1 MAVIVATR
9 ANYWISST
17 ALSITLNALGEP
29 NRIQASVASGAVI
42 MCYIRG
48 VEGLDFDNGHNYRR
62 WPLTI
67 SPTYFNSNTEK
78 YLYVA
83 IPRSVTVGSDA
94 MVVFPSQ
101 KLDIYGYAVVENPE
115 THEQTQGEQIGTD
128 DYYYIWLQ
136 GIITDSGESGTT
148 PRDWRS
154 DARPEYGI
162 LRTDE
167 ATDSTETN
175 WYRWDPI
182 TQTVTFLKDIW
193 MDATSVFKN
202 LRLTKMIFN
211 GHELNGVAVKDVTP
225 SDSDD
230 TIVTPAYLDGL
241 TDGKYIR
248 KDQDDRTDFSLGIG
262 GNLTVDG
269 DTTVDGTLFAN
280 QSVRTDE
287 VRSSN
292 YTGDTIADTGYL
304 LTAGLTNGLGH
315 SKLTIDEIYVRMKA
329 TFESLEVR
337 KWSVVAGD
345 EIRSCAAN
353 VINRV
358 DYFTDTGELLG
369 YTEKRV
375 PWLMKRVP
383 FLLKL
388 FGNVQSQWG
397 RYLYSKIVRMR
408 VTLSNADVA
417 RIAYCRCYFLADD
430 GDTTI
435 ENWWSKN
442 DLVRCQ
448 TMNITSTIRNTY
460 TNIQRKAGN
469 VFWWR
474 KCIRV
479 SANGVAPSE
488 NPDNVRCQPAIID
501 EKTYHWFDVVF
512 NGAIEYDPVTGQMTG
527 RTDGNFMVNSD
538 LPAAGDHAIQFG
550 NTTIPGRMNLWITM
564 VNGGSTRDYD
574 PDGDAP
580 CIKGFAGI
588 YTFDLSKCF
597 TGGNPC
603 KMTLAPGKKYHF
615 YGREFRVIK
624 EYGEVPMP
632 TQRGAWLELPLE
644 LDENNNQLTY
654 PDDIYNDEGVFVSRG
669 GYILVNG
676 VKRYGSKENPIP
688 RTYAR
693 KCYWYDEATHKGG
706 TWLCSITEGS
716 HWVADV
722 DFTDEDSGRSFT
734 AGQIVPPGI
743 YSALST
749 LSKAKC
755 SSHENYTTDEPSGIS
770 ASWTNLTKGVT
781 TMETRYRKKARLK
794 YNSTLQ
800 KYEVDPDAGIIP
812 PAEPW
817 AQWYTLQ
824 QWEAIQRSGTEPS
837 PENQIMQDGDYM
849 WSCTM
854 TEFSSDNP
862 VFEYKVM
869 RWGIDSDGLKINS
882 YFLGLSNTSVII
894 TPSNDNYKMPGDSG
908 WDAAAPQGKW
918 WDTFDAMA
926 AANGGVGAMQG
937 WNVWTKTVI
946 HYDLAENKSPDE
958 QKPDLVQYT
967 CSRIGQ
973 DGQIAQEEYYM
984 LAESD
989 DFATVFGN
997 PAQAASYYYAKTG
1010 IRWYTEDTPKT
1021 TDLPEAERY
1030 RLSPNTPN
1038 ICTKASEQTTAATP
1052 IWSPTRPSYDNS
1064 TAAKAAKKFLWN
1076 FEYRVDGQGTPYATK
1091 PICIGDHSRGIVG
1104 VRELYALS
1112 QYGHAADGQDYPSD
1126 VRSGSAQ
1133 EQQTDKRVWTDEIY
1147 DRAPTEQLPYQWNWT
1162 RTLYTNPLNASDTAR
1177 DAATGYPYEDHY
1189 HVSSVRGTKGE
1200 DGAGTEY
1207 VYCRPQSHDANGNPL
1222 TVTLPD
1228 PNILKDAGGTARTR
1242 DYIKQTDDFIPY
1254 QYTDNPVGIDF
1265 QHQVEYQC
1273 ERKSTAVSGTGGFSG
1288 GHEWG
1293 LFSQPK
1299 PWSKWGK
1306 NGMDGDGT
1314 EYVFIRTKSN
1324 VAPVLLSNDGGTAS
1338 QYQSNEWR
1346 PYVDGTGRTDIE
1358 TNDGST
1364 AKPRCSDDPKG
1375 CTRDWPYE
1383 WIAKRTMATPDAESG
1398 KRVWKS
1404 YYASVGSPYK
1414 MSPWSNYAENA
1425 MRLDLSNEMDM
1436 VQTDSTGKITAAR
1449 TVETIVHFYDG
1460 AKEVSIGDSG
1470 LTVTGGPSSTI
1481 ATYSNT
1487 ASGNGRKL
1495 SWAFKKDQVMAAA
1508 YEITVSFTYLGVQ
1521 HTVTF
1526 TIGASMGQPIYQLQ
1540 PTLNSISFSRKTD
1553 NTLDPASRQLGL
1565 KILKIDGNSTTDMAS
1580 APSGYSVRYSTASM
1594 PASKTAGT
1602 AWGTSDGTTG
1612 ISWSSNVMT
1621 IANSVTIGDVF
1632 IALFFGDVIIDRE
1645 TIPVLK
1651 DGMHGENSVRLDLD
1665 NENDSMLYSSSKGL
1679 VSGSVTSKAFM
1690 FDGATDVSSK
1700 TTFSISAREGVTE
1713 AQATINTT
1721 TRVITVTGMNAA
1733 TAKIT
1738 VQGVYTDGH
1747 GQTHTKTAVLTLK
1760 KIIDGD
1766 KYDLVITPN
1775 AIAYNASTDTPATTT
1790 ITVEVWRMAVDGTR
1804 TKAAPPTGYA
1814 TYLLD
1819 GTTQLKSSSASSF
1832 TYEVDNSARGDIT
1845 VKIAKGYDSTDYLDC
1860 ETIPIT
1866 KAENGTS
1873 PWIAD
1878 LDNEM
1883 DSIACDLNGHP
1894 TASTVVQTN
1903 LSFFYGSTKKSFN
1916 ITGVTINGSD
1926 SKTGVTLNYPTTADT
1941 SLTFKATYATNATIS
1956 GKDDYAITLQP
1967 VGATSETRVLHFT
1980 INGVRP
1986 GANGEPATLYRLVP
2000 SCSEVVRKKNGTY
2013 SVANVSCTRQKNV
2026 GGTITDNTTD
2036 GTIECY
2042 LDGVKK
2048 SSYSNNENVATTSFS
2063 TSIKF
2068 VFKVNNIV
2076 VDQETIPLVTDGTDG
2091 NGIVSIVRTYAISN
2105 VNTTASDT
2113 TEPAHQG
2120 SWSSSSPAVTEQY
2133 PYLWAKEVVTFT
2145 DTSKNT
2151 TKYYCIGSRGDNGI
2165 DAQDVE
2171 WVYIRTKTNTAPTI
2185 SSDSTYTDTNGKT
2198 YTSDDHLPQV
2208 NGNANIENNQNKYQC
2223 TDDPKGVT
2231 DVWMYEWEI
2240 KRTKGEA
2247 TNGKRSWNYYIGT
2260 MTLHNNFAQNAFIID
2275 TDNDNDQFGTD
2286 SDSKVLVTQVR
2297 KTTVALYDG
2306 STPQTLTALTATL
2319 TYDDGTSVPNT
2330 VATVA
2335 ATASTG
2341 VVEVTILQNNTANT
2355 HTAIIANITATCA
2368 KGSKNAVFTLRKVM
2382 SGQPGLSPTI
2392 YQLNPTLKSIPF
2404 GRDAS
2409 NNLTPNSR
2417 TITVNVLETIGNT
2430 TTERTSAVTGV
2441 TYNWGFHN
2449 DSTGQDTTEATGK
2462 AVGSSFVVYNSN
2474 AASYSH
2480 VWIRLNKGDRETLP
2494 LVVDGAKGND
2504 GKNAA
2509 SLVFSPAIVV
2519 FEADSNE
2526 IVKEPQ
2532 TVQSSVQLQLPD
2544 GTLLTPTLSNMS
2556 KTTSAECT
2564 ISGNVI
2570 SIKVYAGDS
2579 WDTTEV
2585 DGYCK
2590 VTGTATYNG
2599 ITYNAT
2605 DTLVIACVKDGAN
2618 GVGERG
2624 KVGRFY
2630 YYAGNYSDFTSSSQF
2645 AVSDA
2650 QAPYFFYSDNY
2661 WVFNPEENGTYT
2673 KSQMGTP
2680 SLQAANWELMTSE
2693 FKYIITEAIF
2703 GSFAKFGASIMNGDY
2718 MMSQYVI
2725 AKGFLNSIEY
2735 VNNGTKYQYIET
2747 DDVLGENTMYDQS
2760 THPEYFPYN
2769 WGTMIESNYISVDS
2783 TSYNSSS
2790 QSKST
2795 FRLDWAG
2802 CMYSVEIEY
2811 NSDVA
2816 LDWKVSAYSYSTA
2829 IDSGS
2834 LPAAFSEEGVFYT
2847 KSFFIATS
2855 SASSTSLRLFFKLNS
2870 SGSYG
2875 ATIRGIKIRR
2885 VKFVPTMVIDM
2896 LRGKMVLSDLVA
2908 RGELHA
2914 DSFYY
2919 SVIHSNGN
2927 NDILSITD
2935 ESIVTLG
2942 KRSVGTTVILP
2953 APSAENKGHIIEIH
2967 SGQNVKD
2974 QSGNPAS
2981 WYLSYRGLTS
2991 SGGFYTP
2998 YEAGAGDGYGKRGT
3012 VISWSGG
3019 AVWSTYYR
3027 VSMGSVTYIK
3037 VMCQQHNDAYIW
3049 VILKAEQTL
3058 VANLTL
3064 KGKTSAQP
3072 VSIICNPYVDDI
3084 S

>member
-83 IPRSVTVGSDA
+83 IPRSNTIGSDA

-136 GIITDSGESGTT
+136 GIITSSGESGTT
-148 PRDWRS
+148 PRDWS
-154 DARPEYGI
+154 QRPDYGI

-230 TIVTPAYLDGL
+230 TIVTPAYLDGF

-248 KDQDDRTDFSLGIG
+248 KDQDDRTDFSLGVG

-269 DTTVDGTLFAN
+269 DATVDGTLFAN

-435 ENWWSKN
+435 ENWWQRD

-512 NGAIEYDPVTGQMTG
+512 NGAIEYDPTTGQMTG

-580 CIKGFAGI
+580 CIKGFTGI

-632 TQRGAWLELPLE
+632 TQRGVWLELPLE
-644 LDENNNQLTY
+644 LDEENNQLTY
-654 PDDIYNDEGVFVSRG
+654 PDDIYNDQGAFVSRG

-676 VKRYGSKENPIP
+676 VKRYGSAENPIP

-693 KCYWYDEATHKGG
+693 KCYWYDEVTHKGG

-722 DFTDEDSGRSFT
+722 AFTDDATGRSFT
-734 AGQIVPPGI
+734 AGQLVPAGI

-755 SSHENYTTDEPSGIS
+755 SSHEDYTTDEPSGIS
-770 ASWTNLTKGVT
+770 ASWTGLTRGVT

-862 VFEYKVM
+862 VFEYKVV
-869 RWGIDSDGLKINS
+869 RWGIDSDGLKMNS
-882 YFLGLSNTSVII
+882 YFLGLSNTSIII

-937 WNVWTKTVI
+937 WNVWTKTVV

-1010 IRWYTEDTPKT
+1010 IRWYTEDTPST

-1030 RLSPNTPN
+1030 RLSQNTPN
-1038 ICTKASEQTTAATP
+1038 ICTSAAQQTTEATP

-1076 FEYRVDGQGTPYATK
+1076 FEQRADGQGTEYASR
-1091 PICIGDHSRGIVG
+1091 PICIGDHSRGIKG
-1104 VRELYALS
+1104 VLELYALS
-1112 QYGHAADGQDYPSD
+1112 ASGTPQSGHHIPDDIWAANNNSETDYSKSD
-1126 VRSGSAQ
+1126 P
-1133 EQQTDKRVWTDEIY
+1133 TKPKTWTDELA
-1147 DRAPTEQLPYQWNWT
+1147 DRAPTEELPYQWNWT
-1162 RTLYTNPLNASDTAR
+1162 RTLYTTPLNAADTQK
-1177 DAATGYPYEDHY
+1177 DPTTGWWYEDHW
-1189 HVSSVRGTKGE
+1189 HVSAVRGTKGE

-1207 VYCRPQSHDANGNPL
+1207 VYCRPQSHNADGTPL

-1228 PNILKDAGGTARTR
+1228 PNILKDKDGVARTAA
-1242 DYIKQTDDFIPY
+1242 YIKQTDDFIPY
-1254 QYTDNPVGIDF
+1254 EYTDNPVGIDF
-1265 QHQVEYQC
+1265 QHQIEYQC
-1273 ERKSTAVSGTGGFSG
+1273 ERKSTATTGTGGFTG

-1293 LFSQPK
+1293 AFSSPK
-1299 PWSKWGK
+1299 LWSKWGK
-1306 NGMDGDGT
+1306 NGMDGDGV
-1314 EYVFIRTKSN
+1314 EYVFIRTTKN
-1324 VAPVLLSNDGGTAS
+1324 VAPVLSSATATDSKGRSATDAEYLPLISNISACGA
-1338 QYQSNEWR
+1338 
-1346 PYVDGTGRTDIE
+1346 E
-1358 TNDGST
+1358 TNGKAGECT
-1364 AKPRCSDDPKG
+1364 DDPKG

-1383 WIAKRTMATPDAESG
+1383 WVAKRTMASPNAESG
-1398 KRVWKS
+1398 QRVWKT
-1404 YYASVGSPYK
+1404 YYASVDSPYK
-1414 MSPWSNYAENA
+1414 MSPWSNYAENS

-1436 VQTDSTGKITAAR
+1436 VQTDSTGKILAAR
-1449 TVETIVHFYDG
+1449 TVETLVHFYDG
-1460 AKEVSIGDSG
+1460 AKEITLGNND
-1470 LTVTGGPSSTI
+1470 LTVTGGPDVTSANKI
-1481 ATYSNT
+1481 ATFSNT
-1487 ASGNGRKL
+1487 ASGNARKL
-1495 SWAFKKDQVMAAA
+1495 SWAFIAGKTMAAA
-1508 YEITVSFTYLGVQ
+1508 YNITVSFTYLGVT

-1526 TIGASMGQPIYQLQ
+1526 TIAASMGQPIYQLQ

-1565 KILKIDGNSTTDMAS
+1565 KILKIDGNSTTELAS

-1612 ISWSSNVMT
+1612 ISWSGSVMT
-1621 IANSVTIGDVF
+1621 IASSVTIGDVF

-1651 DGMHGENSVRLDLD
+1651 DGMHGSNAVRLDLD
-1665 NENDSMLYSSSKGL
+1665 NENDSMLYTGGGTL
-1679 VSGSVTSKAFM
+1679 VSGNVTSTAYL
-1690 FDGATDVSSK
+1690 FDGPEDKSAQ
-1700 TTFSISAREGVTE
+1700 TTFSIIDRVGVTSS
-1713 AQATINTT
+1713 QATISG
-1721 TRVITVTGMNAA
+1721 RVITVTGMNAT
-1733 TAKIT
+1733 TAKVT

-1747 GQTHTKTAVLTLK
+1747 NQTHTKTAVLSLK
-1760 KIIDGD
+1760 KIVDGD

-1775 AIAYNASTDTPATTT
+1775 AIAYNSSTDSPAASTIA
-1790 ITVEVWRMAVDGTR
+1790 IQVWKMSVNSSGGSTR
-1804 TKAAPPTGYA
+1804 ALSAPPSGYA
-1814 TYLLD
+1814 VYAN
-1819 GTTQLKSSSASSF
+1819 GTALTASSTGNYSYQTDNSAINEVLVKIATSASS
-1832 TYEVDNSARGDIT
+1832 TDVLDAET
-1845 VKIAKGYDSTDYLDC
+1845 VPINKAKD
-1860 ETIPIT
+1860 
-1866 KAENGTS
+1866 GTS

-1883 DSIACDLNGHP
+1883 DSVACDVNGHP
-1894 TASTVVQTN
+1894 TASTDVYTN
-1903 LSFFYGSTKKSFN
+1903 LSFFYGSSRKSFK
-1916 ITGVTINGSD
+1916 ITGVTINGSA
-1926 SKTGVTLNYPTTADT
+1926 SKTGVTLTYSTSADT
-1941 SLTFKATYATNATIS
+1941 AITFKATYATSATIS
-1956 GKDDYAITLQP
+1956 GKDDIAITLRP
-1967 VGATSETRVLHFT
+1967 EDATSETRTLHFT
-1980 INGVRP
+1980 INGIRP
-1986 GANGEPATLYRLVP
+1986 GTNGQPATLYRLVP
-2000 SCSEVVRKKNGTY
+2000 SCSEVVKKKDGSY

-2042 LDGVKK
+2042 LDGIKK
-2048 SSYSNNENVATTSFS
+2048 SSYTNNENVATTSFS

-2068 VFKVNNIV
+2068 VFKVNNVV

-2091 NGIVSIVRTYAISN
+2091 RGITN
-2105 VNTTASDT
+2105 VNTYFKAAASQPSTPTGAPASSGWADDGT
-2113 TEPAHQG
+2113 TLITKANADAGYHLYESTCTTYTNG
-2120 SWSSSSPAVTEQY
+2120 TYSWTTPLDDGLIADMAS
-2133 PYLWAKEVVTFT
+2133 
-2145 DTSKNT
+2145 TSEEFALSNSGT
-2151 TKYYCIGSRGDNGI
+2151 
-2165 DAQDVE
+2165 
-2171 WVYIRTKTNTAPTI
+2171 TAPTTGWSTTVSPQKGKWIWSRTVLTFKNGDKKYVSVQCVGYCGTDGTTPTI
-2185 SSDSTYTDTNGKT
+2185 SIGDNKHWIINGVDSGIVAEGKDGT
-2198 YTSDDHLPQV
+2198 
-2208 NGNANIENNQNKYQC
+2208 
-2223 TDDPKGVT
+2223 GV
-2231 DVWMYEWEI
+2231 EI
-2240 KRTKGEA
+2240 KGEVATTSAMESSGYVTPVGGSRVKADKGDCYICDANRHLYMWDGAVWVDLGEFQGEPGKNSYMHIAYA
-2247 TNGKRSWNYYIGT
+2247 TSIT
-2260 MTLHNNFAQNAFIID
+2260 F
-2275 TDNDNDQFGTD
+2275 
-2286 SDSKVLVTQVR
+2286 S
-2297 KTTVALYDG
+2297 G
-2306 STPQTLTALTATL
+2306 ST
-2319 TYDDGTSVPNT
+2319 V
-2330 VATVA
+2330 
-2335 ATASTG
+2335 
-2341 VVEVTILQNNTANT
+2341 
-2355 HTAIIANITATCA
+2355 
-2368 KGSKNAVFTLRKVM
+2368 
-2382 SGQPGLSPTI
+2382 
-2392 YQLNPTLKSIPF
+2392 
-2404 GRDAS
+2404 
-2409 NNLTPNSR
+2409 
-2417 TITVNVLETIGNT
+2417 
-2430 TTERTSAVTGV
+2430 SAVTGFTV
-2441 TYNWGFHN
+2441 DNAGIDYDWWGFCTDN
-2449 DSTGQDTTEATGK
+2449 SETDPGRGASSTDVTAARKYKWNYMKGKDGNGTEYIYLLTKEDFTPTINQSSGQGTPSADEFRPAVANYTAGKIYGNSQYWYDDPPTSVSETWPVLWWAKREYTYKSATGK
-2462 AVGSSFVVYNSN
+2462 SSWDNFGAVTLHNRYSKDGDNGNGYALVLVRNNKYTDAQWNAYAVVGSTEPENWGRQSGEPDFTVCRVGDLFIISGSSSDTHRMHTATFKCTSVSSNSIN
-2474 AASYSH
+2474 GLCISH
-2480 VWIRLNKGDRETLP
+2480 I
-2494 LVVDGAKGND
+2494 VDGDEGPKGETGRMFYLAGVWKNNVTYSRND
-2504 GKNAA
+2504 K
-2509 SLVFSPAIVV
+2509 VCPIV
-2519 FEADSNE
+2519 E
-2526 IVKEPQ
+2526 
-2532 TVQSSVQLQLPD
+2532 
-2544 GTLLTPTLSNMS
+2544 
-2556 KTTSAECT
+2556 
-2564 ISGNVI
+2564 
-2570 SIKVYAGDS
+2570 
-2579 WDTTEV
+2579 
-2585 DGYCK
+2585 
-2590 VTGTATYNG
+2590 YN
-2599 ITYNAT
+2599 
-2605 DTLVIACVKDGAN
+2605 
-2618 GVGERG
+2618 
-2624 KVGRFY
+2624 
-2630 YYAGNYSDFTSSSQF
+2630 
-2645 AVSDA
+2645 
-2650 QAPYFFYSDNY
+2650 DNY
-2661 WVFNPEENGTYT
+2661 WYLDADSSYNN
-2673 KSQMGTP
+2673 TP
-2680 SLQAANWELMTSE
+2680 SVSSSYWKLAENFGVVLTEALFTQFAKLGGFIVAGDFFISQFGELFASDDYTDVNSKSLAAEPVMSDGDGSIIEDESGMVPYMYFYSSDPSVMNGQNGLEDNELRFRPTLCINSVTGAMFMARGNVVVKPDGEVVLKNTLFASSIQSNALDTQSVNKRRIHIEGGRMEVYNDAGQVGLSLGWDANGDPYLQVAKVGSDGTVSKAYKLTYDGVSQASASMTSDI
-2693 FKYIITEAIF
+2693 FTSRQLNRAGGSAKTIYNNTSASYYYNYSAARNTVTGVYSTENPS
-2703 GSFAKFGASIMNGDY
+2703 GGAASTLY
-2718 MMSQYVI
+2718 QTYRSQQDGRWFTTNTKTYVI
-2725 AKGFLNSIEY
+2725 SSSGSEY
-2735 VNNGTKYQYIET
+2735 RIPDGYYIAAS
-2747 DDVLGENTMYDQS
+2747 G
-2760 THPEYFPYN
+2760 
-2769 WGTMIESNYISVDS
+2769 G
-2783 TSYNSSS
+2783 YNSSTGVYSRALYNANEGIIAQVGTVYFMNPTSGVGLWCDADGSNGKQAFDVSRYLS
-2790 QSKST
+2790 QRD
-2795 FRLDWAG
+2795 RLD
-2802 CMYSVEIEY
+2802 
-2811 NSDVA
+2811 
-2816 LDWKVSAYSYSTA
+2816 
-2829 IDSGS
+2829 
-2834 LPAAFSEEGVFYT
+2834 
-2847 KSFFIATS
+2847 
-2855 SASSTSLRLFFKLNS
+2855 
-2870 SGSYG
+2870 
-2875 ATIRGIKIRR
+2875 
-2885 VKFVPTMVIDM
+2885 
-2896 LRGKMVLSDLVA
+2896 
-2908 RGELHA
+2908 
-2914 DSFYY
+2914 
-2919 SVIHSNGN
+2919 
-2927 NDILSITD
+2927 
-2935 ESIVTLG
+2935 
-2942 KRSVGTTVILP
+2942 
-2953 APSAENKGHIIEIH
+2953 
-2967 SGQNVKD
+2967 
-2974 QSGNPAS
+2974 
-2981 WYLSYRGLTS
+2981 
-2991 SGGFYTP
+2991 
-2998 YEAGAGDGYGKRGT
+2998 
-3012 VISWSGG
+3012 
-3019 AVWSTYYR
+3019 
-3027 VSMGSVTYIK
+3027 
-3037 VMCQQHNDAYIW
+3037 
-3049 VILKAEQTL
+3049 
-3058 VANLTL
+3058 
-3064 KGKTSAQP
+3064 
-3072 VSIICNPYVDDI
+3072 
-3084 S
+3084 

>member
-29 NRIQASVASGAVI
+29 NRIQASVATGAVI

-101 KLDIYGYAVVENPE
+101 KIDIYGYTIVENPE

-136 GIITDSGESGTT
+136 GIITSSGESGIT
-148 PRDWRS
+148 PRDWS
-154 DARPEYGI
+154 QRPDYGI

-193 MDATSVFKN
+193 MEAASAFNN
-202 LRLTKMIFN
+202 LRVKKMIFN
-211 GHELNGVAVKDVTP
+211 GHELNGVAIKDETP

-230 TIVTPAYLDGL
+230 TIVTPAYLDGI
-241 TDGKYIR
+241 TDGKYLR

-262 GNLTVDG
+262 GDLSVDG
-269 DTTVDGTLFAN
+269 EGTFNGSISAN
-280 QSVRTDE
+280 NGVRTDE
-287 VRSSN
+287 VRSNN
-292 YTGDTIADTGYL
+292 YTGDTIADTGFL

-329 TFESLEVR
+329 VFESLEVR

-345 EIRSCAAN
+345 EIQSCAAN

-408 VTLSNADVA
+408 VTLSDADVA

-435 ENWWSKN
+435 ENWWQKD

-448 TMNITSTIRNTY
+448 TMNITSTVRNTY

-512 NGAIEYDPVTGQMTG
+512 NGAIEYDPTAGQMTG

-580 CIKGFAGI
+580 CIKGFTGI
-588 YTFDLSKCF
+588 YTFDLNKCF

-624 EYGEVPMP
+624 EYGQVPVP
-632 TQRGAWLELPLE
+632 TQRGEWLEIPLE
-644 LDENNNQLTY
+644 LDENNTQPIY
-654 PDDIYNDEGVFVSRG
+654 PDDIYNDQGAFVSRG
-669 GYILVNG
+669 GYIIVNG
-676 VKRYGSKENPIP
+676 VKRYGSAENPIP

-693 KCYWYDEATHKGG
+693 KCYWYDEVTHKGG

-722 DFTDEDSGRSFT
+722 AFTDDATGRSFA
-734 AGQIVPPGI
+734 AGQIVPAGV

-749 LSKAKC
+749 LSQSKC
-755 SSHENYTTDEPSGIS
+755 SSHEDYTTDEPSGIS
-770 ASWTNLTKGVT
+770 ASWTGLTRGVT

-824 QWEAIQRSGTEPS
+824 QWEALQRSGTEPS

-862 VFEYKVM
+862 VFEYKVV
-869 RWGIDSDGLKINS
+869 RWGIDSDGLKMNS
-882 YFLGLSNTSVII
+882 YFLGLSNTSIII
-894 TPSNDNYKMPGDSG
+894 TPANDNYKMPGDSG
-908 WDAAAPQGKW
+908 WDAAPPQGKW

-937 WNVWTKTVI
+937 WNVWTKTVV

-989 DFATVFGN
+989 DFATLFGN
-997 PAQAASYYYAKTG
+997 PSQAASYYYAKTG

-1112 QYGHAADGQDYPSD
+1112 QYGHAASGQDYPSD

-1162 RTLYTNPLNASDTAR
+1162 RTLYTNPLNDSDTAR

-1207 VYCRPQSHDANGNPL
+1207 VYCRPQSHDANGNPI

-1254 QYTDNPVGIDF
+1254 EYTDNPVGINF
-1265 QHQVEYQC
+1265 THQVEYQC

-1299 PWSKWGK
+1299 VWSKWGK

-1324 VAPVLLSNDGGTAS
+1324 VAPVLLSSDGGTAS

-1358 TNDGST
+1358 TNDGTT

-1375 CTRDWPYE
+1375 TTRDWPYE
-1383 WIAKRTMATPDAESG
+1383 WVAKRTMATPDAESG

-1404 YYASVGSPYK
+1404 YYESVGSPYK
-1414 MSPWSNYAENA
+1414 MSHWANYAENA

-1508 YEITVSFTYLGVQ
+1508 YEITVSFTYLDVT

-1526 TIGASMGQPIYQLQ
+1526 TIAASMGQPIYQLQ

-1565 KILKIDGNSTTDMAS
+1565 KILKIDGNSTTELAS

-1602 AWGTSDGTTG
+1602 AWGEPDGTTG
-1612 ISWSSNVMT
+1612 ISWSGSVMT
-1621 IANSVTIGDVF
+1621 IASSVTIGDVF

-1651 DGMHGENSVRLDLD
+1651 DGMHGKNSVRIDLD
-1665 NENDSMLYSSSKGL
+1665 NESDIVSLDSDGKIR
-1679 VSGSVTSKAFM
+1679 
-1690 FDGATDVSSK
+1690 FD
-1700 TTFSISAREGVTE
+1700 R
-1713 AQATINTT
+1713 
-1721 TRVITVTGMNAA
+1721 
-1733 TAKIT
+1733 
-1738 VQGVYTDGH
+1738 
-1747 GQTHTKTAVLTLK
+1747 
-1760 KIIDGD
+1760 
-1766 KYDLVITPN
+1766 
-1775 AIAYNASTDTPATTT
+1775 T
-1790 ITVEVWRMAVDGTR
+1790 ITVHARIYDGSSPVTSGVTNTTSDSLVIGGCTPTTSLSNGVLTITWAFTKGMAAAAATR
-1804 TKAAPPTGYA
+1804 TIKLTYNSQDYAAVFSLGTTNADAIWQVMPSPSEVSFSLDKTTNVLTPPDITLKCGYTKATGSGTTSVEAATVTSGQIGSTGMYLYYRSKTAGSWGSWSAYA
-1814 TYLLD
+1814 TAGISVGRDTAVQDYEFCITEGAMKNDQSNIIDRECVPVVKD
-1819 GTTQLKSSSASSF
+1819 GK
-1832 TYEVDNSARGDIT
+1832 D
-1845 VKIAKGYDSTDYLDC
+1845 
-1860 ETIPIT
+1860 
-1866 KAENGTS
+1866 GTS
-1873 PWIAD
+1873 PWVAD

-1883 DSIACDLNGHP
+1883 DSISCYDSGKPIKAQSVQTKLAMYYGSSLQDFTVRVWRNGTEMTIG
-1894 TASTVVQTN
+1894 TAS
-1903 LSFFYGSTKKSFN
+1903 G
-1916 ITGVTINGSD
+1916 GVTVSYNSGSRIMTV
-1926 SKTGVTLNYPTTADT
+1926 SYTT
-1941 SLTFKATYATNATIS
+1941 SATVNNAA
-1956 GKDDYAITLQP
+1956 KDDYEIRL
-1967 VGATSETRVLHFT
+1967 TSTDGSSIYRVLHLTVNAVSGDVYNLLPSESQISVGRTATGGYNPSTYDLRCGYTRKDIEGNVTTVSDVTGQIDSKYNVYFRLHQRSNLSWQST
-1980 INGVRP
+1980 YYLYTSSKSTVTSLNISSYDAVEFVLSTST
-1986 GANGEPATLYRLVP
+1986 ASSTTSPAGIIDRETVP
-2000 SCSEVVRKKNGTY
+2000 VV
-2013 SVANVSCTRQKNV
+2013 A
-2026 GGTITDNTTD
+2026 
-2036 GTIECY
+2036 
-2042 LDGVKK
+2042 DGVKGDK
-2048 SSYSNNENVATTSFS
+2048 GDDGPQGPEGPTGPQGPDGKYHVEEFARGSS
-2063 TSIKF
+2063 
-2068 VFKVNNIV
+2068 
-2076 VDQETIPLVTDGTDG
+2076 
-2091 NGIVSIVRTYAISN
+2091 RTNYAPQYID
-2105 VNTTASDT
+2105 NT
-2113 TEPAHQG
+2113 PG
-2120 SWSSSSPAVTEQY
+2120 SSPIDGSPGWTGSAPSPTTTY
-2133 PYLWAKEVVTFT
+2133 PYIWM
-2145 DTSKNT
+2145 
-2151 TKYYCIGSRGDNGI
+2151 
-2165 DAQDVE
+2165 
-2171 WVYIRTKTNTAPTI
+2171 RTAEYDPNTNT
-2185 SSDSTYTDTNGKT
+2185 YG
-2198 YTSDDHLPQV
+2198 
-2208 NGNANIENNQNKYQC
+2208 
-2223 TDDPKGVT
+2223 
-2231 DVWMYEWEI
+2231 
-2240 KRTKGEA
+2240 
-2247 TNGKRSWNYYIGT
+2247 SWNYVCQTG
-2260 MTLHNNFAQNAFIID
+2260 
-2275 TDNDNDQFGTD
+2275 
-2286 SDSKVLVTQVR
+2286 K
-2297 KTTVALYDG
+2297 DG
-2306 STPQTLTALTATL
+2306 PEGPQ
-2319 TYDDGTSVPNT
+2319 
-2330 VATVA
+2330 
-2335 ATASTG
+2335 
-2341 VVEVTILQNNTANT
+2341 
-2355 HTAIIANITATCA
+2355 
-2368 KGSKNAVFTLRKVM
+2368 
-2382 SGQPGLSPTI
+2382 
-2392 YQLNPTLKSIPF
+2392 
-2404 GRDAS
+2404 
-2409 NNLTPNSR
+2409 
-2417 TITVNVLETIGNT
+2417 GNT
-2430 TTERTSAVTGV
+2430 GRMFYLAGEWKNNV
-2441 TYNWGFHN
+2441 TYTRN
-2449 DSTGQDTTEATGK
+2449 DK
-2462 AVGSSFVVYNSN
+2462 VC
-2474 AASYSH
+2474 
-2480 VWIRLNKGDRETLP
+2480 P
-2494 LVVDGAKGND
+2494 
-2504 GKNAA
+2504 
-2509 SLVFSPAIVV
+2509 IV
-2519 FEADSNE
+2519 EWN
-2526 IVKEPQ
+2526 
-2532 TVQSSVQLQLPD
+2532 
-2544 GTLLTPTLSNMS
+2544 N
-2556 KTTSAECT
+2556 
-2564 ISGNVI
+2564 
-2570 SIKVYAGDS
+2570 
-2579 WDTTEV
+2579 
-2585 DGYCK
+2585 
-2590 VTGTATYNG
+2590 
-2599 ITYNAT
+2599 
-2605 DTLVIACVKDGAN
+2605 
-2618 GVGERG
+2618 
-2624 KVGRFY
+2624 
-2630 YYAGNYSDFTSSSQF
+2630 
-2645 AVSDA
+2645 
-2650 QAPYFFYSDNY
+2650 NY
-2661 WVFNPEENGTYT
+2661 WYLI
-2673 KSQMGTP
+2673 K
-2680 SLQAANWELMTSE
+2680 
-2693 FKYIITEAIF
+2693 
-2703 GSFAKFGASIMNGDY
+2703 
-2718 MMSQYVI
+2718 
-2725 AKGFLNSIEY
+2725 
-2735 VNNGTKYQYIET
+2735 
-2747 DDVLGENTMYDQS
+2747 
-2760 THPEYFPYN
+2760 
-2769 WGTMIESNYISVDS
+2769 DS
-2783 TSYNSSS
+2783 SYN
-2790 QSKST
+2790 
-2795 FRLDWAG
+2795 D
-2802 CMYSVEIEY
+2802 E
-2811 NSDVA
+2811 
-2816 LDWKVSAYSYSTA
+2816 
-2829 IDSGS
+2829 
-2834 LPAAFSEEGVFYT
+2834 P
-2847 KSFFIATS
+2847 
-2855 SASSTSLRLFFKLNS
+2855 SASSTYWEVAPNFGVVLTEALFTQFAKLGGFVVAGDFFISQYGTLYSPTRQYNEGTSHQYTYFDETDPMVQQSFS
-2870 SGSYG
+2870 SGYKFRPVLCINAVTG
-2875 ATIRGIKIRR
+2875 EAWFAGGKIHLERNGNVTVEGTIKAKTLFRSCQSL
-2885 VKFVPTMVIDM
+2885 M
-2896 LRGKMVLSDLVA
+2896 LSHGNT
-2908 RGELHA
+2908 
-2914 DSFYY
+2914 DSFASHSYICDLKLYMQGKFKNSDGSYSEITPQFTELPDVLFIGCRVPYSQSNAYTINLPRPENYQGRMIDIYGEQNMGLTVNASGIVTGYSY
-2919 SVIHSNGN
+2919 SVVH
-2927 NDILSITD
+2927 LQC
-2935 ESIVTLG
+2935 
-2942 KRSVGTTVILP
+2942 
-2953 APSAENKGHIIEIH
+2953 AEDG
-2967 SGQNVKD
+2967 
-2974 QSGNPAS
+2974 QSGSAACFVYPFSTTPRDAVFYFNDKYYGDEVHYAHIQLIS
-2981 WYLSYRGLTS
+2981 SYINNRWLW
-2991 SGGFYTP
+2991 
-2998 YEAGAGDGYGKRGT
+2998 A
-3012 VISWSGG
+3012 VINRDYCH
-3019 AVWSTYYR
+3019 AT
-3027 VSMGSVTYIK
+3027 
-3037 VMCQQHNDAYIW
+3037 NFDF
-3049 VILKAEQTL
+3049 
-3058 VANLTL
+3058 N
-3064 KGKTSAQP
+3064 
-3072 VSIICNPYVDDI
+3072 
-3084 S
+3084 

>member
-1 MAVIVATR
+1 MAVTIATA
-9 ANYWISST
+9 ANYWINSN
-17 ALSITLNALGEP
+17 ALSISLNALGEP
-29 NRIQASVASGAVI
+29 NRIQASVANGAVI

-48 VEGLDFDNGHNYRR
+48 VKPASAGEAYAKNGDGLEYDNGHNYRR
-62 WPLTI
+62 WPLVI

-83 IPRSVTVGSDA
+83 IPRTLDVGA
-94 MVVFPSQ
+94 EAAVIFPSQ
-101 KLDIYGYAVVENPE
+101 LLDIYGYAVVEDPE
-115 THEQTQGEQIGTD
+115 THEKTQGEQIGNNN
-128 DYYYIWLQ
+128 YFYIFLQ
-136 GIITDSGESGTT
+136 GIITSSGESGYT
-148 PRDWRS
+148 PREWR
-154 DARPEYGI
+154 I
-162 LRTDE
+162 LPDMGTLKTDE
-167 ATDSTETN
+167 AIDSTETN
-175 WYRWDPI
+175 WYRWDPVS
-182 TQTVTFLKDIW
+182 QTVTFLKEII
-193 MDATSVFKN
+193 MDRTSWFRN
-202 LRLTKMIFN
+202 LIAKSLTLN
-211 GHELNGVAVKDVTP
+211 GRTLNGVAVKDVTP

-353 VINRV
+353 IINRV

-435 ENWWSKN
+435 ENWWQRD

-512 NGAIEYDPVTGQMTG
+512 NGAIEYDPTTGQMTG
-527 RTDGNFMVNSD
+527 RTDGNFMANSD

-580 CIKGFAGI
+580 CIKGFTGI
-588 YTFDLSKCF
+588 YTFDLNKCF

-654 PDDIYNDEGVFVSRG
+654 PDDIYNDQGAFVSRG

-676 VKRYGSKENPIP
+676 VKRYGSAENPIP

-693 KCYWYDEATHKGG
+693 KCYWYDEVTHKGG

-716 HWVADV
+716 HWVTDV
-722 DFTDEDSGRSFT
+722 AFTDDATGRSFT

-794 YNSTLQ
+794 YNGTLQ

-862 VFEYKVM
+862 VFEYKVV

-882 YFLGLSNTSVII
+882 YFLGLSNTSIII

-1030 RLSPNTPN
+1030 RLSSNTPN

-1425 MRLDLSNEMDM
+1425 MRLDL
-1436 VQTDSTGKITAAR
+1436 
-1449 TVETIVHFYDG
+1449 
-1460 AKEVSIGDSG
+1460 
-1470 LTVTGGPSSTI
+1470 
-1481 ATYSNT
+1481 
-1487 ASGNGRKL
+1487 
-1495 SWAFKKDQVMAAA
+1495 
-1508 YEITVSFTYLGVQ
+1508 
-1521 HTVTF
+1521 
-1526 TIGASMGQPIYQLQ
+1526 
-1540 PTLNSISFSRKTD
+1540 
-1553 NTLDPASRQLGL
+1553 
-1565 KILKIDGNSTTDMAS
+1565 
-1580 APSGYSVRYSTASM
+1580 
-1594 PASKTAGT
+1594 
-1602 AWGTSDGTTG
+1602 
-1612 ISWSSNVMT
+1612 
-1621 IANSVTIGDVF
+1621 
-1632 IALFFGDVIIDRE
+1632 
-1645 TIPVLK
+1645 
-1651 DGMHGENSVRLDLD
+1651 D
-1665 NENDSMLYSSSKGL
+1665 NENDSMLYTGGGTL
-1679 VSGSVTSKAFM
+1679 VSGNVTSTAYF
-1690 FDGATDVSSK
+1690 FDGSEDKSAQ
-1700 TTFSISAREGVTE
+1700 TTFSIIDRVGVTSS
-1713 AQATINTT
+1713 QATISG
-1721 TRVITVTGMNAA
+1721 RVITVTGMNAT

-1747 GQTHTKTAVLTLK
+1747 NQTHTKTTVLTLK
-1760 KIIDGD
+1760 KIVDGD
-1766 KYDLVITPN
+1766 KYALVVRPN
-1775 AIAYNASTDTPATTT
+1775 AIAYNVTTDTPAAST
-1790 ITVEVWRMAVDGTR
+1790 IAIEVWKTSCDGVR
-1804 TKAAPPTGYA
+1804 ALSAPPSGYGVYA
-1814 TYLLD
+1814 N
-1819 GTTQLKSSSASSF
+1819 GTALTASS
-1832 TYEVDNSARGDIT
+1832 TGMYSYTTDNSEIGEVAVR
-1845 VKIAKGYDSTDYLDC
+1845 IAKGASSNDCLDY
-1860 ETIPIT
+1860 ETVPVN
-1866 KAENGTS
+1866 KAENGT
-1873 PWIAD
+1873 D
-1878 LDNEM
+1878 
-1883 DSIACDLNGHP
+1883 
-1894 TASTVVQTN
+1894 
-1903 LSFFYGSTKKSFN
+1903 
-1916 ITGVTINGSD
+1916 
-1926 SKTGVTLNYPTTADT
+1926 
-1941 SLTFKATYATNATIS
+1941 
-1956 GKDDYAITLQP
+1956 GKP
-1967 VGATSETRVLHFT
+1967 
-1980 INGVRP
+1980 
-1986 GANGEPATLYRLVP
+1986 
-2000 SCSEVVRKKNGTY
+2000 
-2013 SVANVSCTRQKNV
+2013 
-2026 GGTITDNTTD
+2026 
-2036 GTIECY
+2036 
-2042 LDGVKK
+2042 
-2048 SSYSNNENVATTSFS
+2048 
-2063 TSIKF
+2063 
-2068 VFKVNNIV
+2068 
-2076 VDQETIPLVTDGTDG
+2076 GTDAL
-2091 NGIVSIVRTYAISN
+2091 T
-2105 VNTTASDT
+2105 
-2113 TEPAHQG
+2113 
-2120 SWSSSSPAVTEQY
+2120 
-2133 PYLWAKEVVTFT
+2133 
-2145 DTSKNT
+2145 
-2151 TKYYCIGSRGDNGI
+2151 
-2165 DAQDVE
+2165 
-2171 WVYIRTKTNTAPTI
+2171 
-2185 SSDSTYTDTNGKT
+2185 
-2198 YTSDDHLPQV
+2198 
-2208 NGNANIENNQNKYQC
+2208 
-2223 TDDPKGVT
+2223 
-2231 DVWMYEWEI
+2231 
-2240 KRTKGEA
+2240 
-2247 TNGKRSWNYYIGT
+2247 
-2260 MTLHNNFAQNAFIID
+2260 ID
-2275 TDNDNDQFGTD
+2275 TDNDSDAFGTD
-2286 SDSKVLVTQVR
+2286 SDSKIVEQQVR
-2297 KTTVALYDG
+2297 TTFVKMYSG
-2306 STPQTLTALTATL
+2306 TTPQTLTNLTATL
-2319 TYDDGTSVPNT
+2319 YDNTGAAVSSGIAKVSTSLSTGEVSVT
-2330 VATVA
+2330 FYSGATVY
-2335 ATASTG
+2335 
-2341 VVEVTILQNNTANT
+2341 ANSIY
-2355 HTAIIANITATCA
+2355 ALITATCA
-2368 KGSKNAVFTLRKVM
+2368 KGSLSTKFTMQKVK
-2382 SGQPGLSPTI
+2382 SGAPGVSPDIFQLKPSPTS
-2392 YQLNPTLKSIPF
+2392 LSF

-2409 NNLTPNSR
+2409 GSLTPASKSVSISIVK
-2417 TITVNVLETIGNT
+2417 TKGSTQTEYT
-2430 TTERTSAVTGV
+2430 TAAAAGV
-2441 TYNWGFHN
+2441 TVRY
-2449 DSTGQDTTEATGK
+2449 STSSMPSSASAGTGW
-2462 AVGSSFVVYNSN
+2462 SSGAISVVNSAESLYVAMFN
-2474 AASYSH
+2474 SSG
-2480 VWIRLNKGDRETLP
+2480 VLLDRETIPVLKEGQKGADGKDGWMVIASP
-2494 LVVDGAKGND
+2494 ANVLLTQSLDTPSSFSSAVVGFTAKKGSRDVAVNSISNPSSDEFNVAKNGSSGDAAKQVKVSSPKTTGGSYYTSGSFNVTVYVTDPDTGEAVTFSDIRVLCYANLLGTWKQSVEDGTETSIAKKLSYEIFDDQVHTIDQTGEYIRGWGENTSKLQKTVGRNMLDCADGAGWRYF
-2504 GKNAA
+2504 G
-2509 SLVFSPAIVV
+2509 
-2519 FEADSNE
+2519 SNE
-2526 IVKEPQ
+2526 PA
-2532 TVQSSVQLQLPD
+2532 D
-2544 GTLLTPTLSNMS
+2544 
-2556 KTTSAECT
+2556 
-2564 ISGNVI
+2564 
-2570 SIKVYAGDS
+2570 
-2579 WDTTEV
+2579 
-2585 DGYCK
+2585 
-2590 VTGTATYNG
+2590 
-2599 ITYNAT
+2599 YNASNQRVLPESSQST
-2605 DTLVIACVKDGAN
+2605 VDA
-2618 GVGERG
+2618 
-2624 KVGRFY
+2624 
-2630 YYAGNYSDFTSSSQF
+2630 FTSSVWLESGTIYTFSVYTPSYPSFRWRKVNSPEQ
-2645 AVSDA
+2645 AGKEGTQYSVTVVSAGSGRYFCTFTPSASGYYKMNVWDVSYVEKA
-2650 QAPYFFYSDNY
+2650 QLEVGSVPTAWES
-2661 WVFNPEENGTYT
+2661 T
-2673 KSQMGTP
+2673 KSY
-2680 SLQAANWELMTSE
+2680 SSE
-2693 FKYIITEAIF
+2693 IKQTAEEIKL
-2703 GSFAKFGASIMNGDY
+2703 SVK
-2718 MMSQYVI
+2718 
-2725 AKGFLNSIEY
+2725 
-2735 VNNGTKYQYIET
+2735 
-2747 DDVLGENTMYDQS
+2747 DDLGETGIDITN
-2760 THPEYFPYN
+2760 HK
-2769 WGTMIESNYISVDS
+2769 IEMQADDFVLK
-2783 TSYNSSS
+2783 NSGGS
-2790 QSKST
+2790 Q
-2795 FRLDWAG
+2795 
-2802 CMYSVEIEY
+2802 V
-2811 NSDVA
+2811 V
-2816 LDWKVSAYSYSTA
+2816 
-2829 IDSGS
+2829 
-2834 LPAAFSEEGVFYT
+2834 GV
-2847 KSFFIATS
+2847 
-2855 SASSTSLRLFFKLNS
+2855 N
-2870 SGSYG
+2870 
-2875 ATIRGIKIRR
+2875 
-2885 VKFVPTMVIDM
+2885 
-2896 LRGKMVLSDLVA
+2896 A
-2908 RGELHA
+2908 RGDFEVAGTIKATNFYHHVCYYFGGGVCLNGGEKYYKGGLQYDTSGYA
-2914 DSFYY
+2914 D
-2919 SVIHSNGN
+2919 
-2927 NDILSITD
+2927 
-2935 ESIVTLG
+2935 
-2942 KRSVGTTVILP
+2942 
-2953 APSAENKGHIIEIH
+2953 IIEIQQPYNGNWSWTGDSKNKYTILLPDPSTCEGKIVTVYCGVVYCTGSIAIGCIGTNKMVTRWSVSNGVLVPESV
-2967 SGQNVKD
+2967 SGD
-2974 QSGNPAS
+2974 QPIDALN
-2981 WYLSYRGLTS
+2981 L
-2991 SGGFYTP
+2991 
-2998 YEAGAGDGYGKRGT
+2998 EAGRYIEGYRLSNG
-3012 VISWSGG
+3012 WSGSRTVDVDLFEPVVYAFAAQKSG
-3019 AVWSTYYR
+3019 DDYYWFQ
-3027 VSMGSVTYIK
+3027 VK
-3037 VMCQQHNDAYIW
+3037 
-3049 VILKAEQTL
+3049 
-3058 VANLTL
+3058 
-3064 KGKTSAQP
+3064 
-3072 VSIICNPYVDDI
+3072 
-3084 S
+3084 